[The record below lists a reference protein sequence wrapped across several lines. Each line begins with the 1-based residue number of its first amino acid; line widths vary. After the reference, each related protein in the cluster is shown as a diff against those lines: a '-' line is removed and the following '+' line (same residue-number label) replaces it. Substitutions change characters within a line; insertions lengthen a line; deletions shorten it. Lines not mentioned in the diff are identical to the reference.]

1 VEEIAHEAGVQDGN
15 CGGPGTRDAPSA
27 AQTWPARQIELIMPW
42 PAGSGVDLIARA
54 MAQAMAAGL
63 GQNIVVLNRDG
74 ASGTI
79 GFKALA
85 SAAPDGYTL
94 GGGPT
99 TPIANAPY
107 LVKGV
112 RYQVS
117 SFDYICQ
124 YYENVFA
131 LAVTRGSRFKSANEL
146 FAAAAAA
153 PGKLAYGHAGIGS
166 IPHLSVENLSEAL
179 GLKFQHVPFRGESP
193 MLPVLINGDLDF
205 GSVSL
210 SSVRAYDLRAL
221 AVFADA
227 RRAGYPDAPSI
238 KELGVASFVP
248 PGHNGLFAPAALP
261 ELVRTRLEQACANAT
276 KDEGV
281 LRAMAGAGQTVTF
294 LDSTKFREQT
304 IADYKFKGEIIRR
317 LGLEAN

>member
-1 VEEIAHEAGVQDGN
+1 MSPKAWTAIAGILAL
-15 CGGPGTRDAPSA
+15 GTVSSG

-42 PAGSGVDLIARA
+42 PAGSGVDLIGRA
-54 MAQAMAAGL
+54 LAQAMAARL
-63 GQNIVVLNRDG
+63 RQNIVVLNRDG

-79 GFKALA
+79 GFNALA

-117 SFDYICQ
+117 SFEYICQ

-131 LAVTRGSRFKSANEL
+131 LAVAPGSGFKSAEEL
-146 FAAAAAA
+146 FAAAAVA
-153 PGKLAYGHAGIGS
+153 PGKLAYGHAGVGS
-166 IPHLSVENLSEAL
+166 IPHLSVENLSDAL

-193 MLPVLINGDLDF
+193 MLPVLIKGDLDF

-210 SSVRAYDLRAL
+210 SSVRAYNLRAL
-221 AVFADA
+221 AVFAGE
-227 RRAGYPDAPSI
+227 RRSGYPDVPSI
-238 KELGVASFVP
+238 KELGVTSFVP
-248 PGHNGLFAPAALP
+248 PGHNGLFAPAAIP
-261 ELVRTRLEQACANAT
+261 ELVRARLEQACADAST
-276 KDEGV
+276 DEGV
-281 LRAMAGAGQTVTF
+281 VRVMAGAGQTITF
-294 LDSTKFREQT
+294 LDSAKFREQT
-304 IADYKFKGEIIRR
+304 VADYKFKGEIIRR
-317 LGLEAN
+317 LGLDAN

>member
-1 VEEIAHEAGVQDGN
+1 MMRGFWAAFAGVLAL
-15 CGGPGTRDAPSA
+15 GTAPSV

-42 PAGSGVDLIARA
+42 PAGSGVDIIGRA

-79 GFKALA
+79 GFNALA
-85 SAAPDGYTL
+85 SAAPDGHTL

-112 RYQVS
+112 RYQVG

-131 LAVTRGSRFKSANEL
+131 LAVTRESRFKSAEEL
-146 FAAAAAA
+146 FAAADAT
-153 PGKLAYGHAGIGS
+153 PGKLSYGHAGVGS
-166 IPHLSVENLSEAL
+166 IPHLSVENLSDAL
-179 GLKFQHVPFRGESP
+179 RLKFQHVPFRGESP
-193 MLPVLINGDLDF
+193 MLPVLISGDLDF
-205 GSVSL
+205 ASVSL
-210 SSVRAYDLRAL
+210 SSVRSYNLRVL
-221 AVFADA
+221 AVFADG
-227 RRAGYPDAPSI
+227 RRPGYPDGPSI
-238 KELGVASFVP
+238 REFGVASFVP
-248 PGHNGLFAPAALP
+248 PGHNGLFAPAGLSEP
-261 ELVRTRLEQACANAT
+261 VRMRLEQACANAT

-281 LRAMAGAGQTVTF
+281 LRTMAGAGQTVTF
-294 LDSTKFREQT
+294 LDSAKFREQT
-304 IADYKFKGEIIRR
+304 IADYRFKGEIVRR

>member
-1 VEEIAHEAGVQDGN
+1 MKRGFCTAIAVVLMA
-15 CGGPGTRDAPSA
+15 APTPSG

-42 PAGSGVDLIARA
+42 PAGSGVDIIARA
-54 MAQAMAAGL
+54 MAQSIAAEL
-63 GQNIVVLNRDG
+63 RQNIVVLNRDG

-79 GFKALA
+79 GFNALA
-85 SAAPDGYTL
+85 SASPDGYTL

-107 LVKGV
+107 LVKGA
-112 RYQVS
+112 RYQVT

-131 LAVTRGSRFKSANEL
+131 LAVPRASRFKSAADL
-146 FAAAAAA
+146 FAAATAA
-153 PGKLAYGHAGIGS
+153 PGKVAYGHAGVGS
-166 IPHLSVENLSEAL
+166 IPHLSVENLSDAL
-179 GLKFQHVPFRGESP
+179 GLKFQQVPFRGEAP
-193 MLPVLINGDLDF
+193 MLPVLISGDLDF

-210 SSVRAYDLRAL
+210 ASVRGHDLRVL

-227 RRAGYPDAPSI
+227 RRASYPDAPTI
-238 KELGVASFVP
+238 KELGVATFVP
-248 PGHNGLFAPAALP
+248 PGHNGLFAPAGLP
-261 ELVRTRLEQACANAT
+261 DPIRTRLEQSCAKAT

-281 LRAMAGAGQTVTF
+281 LRTMAGADQTVTF
-294 LDSTKFREQT
+294 LDSAKFREQT